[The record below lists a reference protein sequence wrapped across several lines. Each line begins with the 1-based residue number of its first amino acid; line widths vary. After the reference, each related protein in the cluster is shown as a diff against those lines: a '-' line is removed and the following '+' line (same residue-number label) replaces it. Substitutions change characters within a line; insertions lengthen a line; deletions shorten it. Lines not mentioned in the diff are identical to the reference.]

1 MSDILYR
8 KQKKYY
14 FLLVLPALC
23 IYTFALAGP
32 LIFGTIPNSFF
43 SWNLIKGTHNWIGIK
58 NFVDL
63 VHDRDFIQSMFLTF
77 KLAVVTIVLNNV
89 LAFFIALALNTHIF
103 GKPVIRAFFFIP
115 NIISGVMIALAW
127 TFIFQK
133 VTPIIGELLHSE
145 AVTGFSWFGSSTAA
159 FAAVSV
165 VTVWQGLGFLMILYI
180 TGLQSIPLDVME
192 AACID
197 GCVGLN
203 RIIKIQLPLL
213 MPTIT
218 INLFVSIA
226 NAFKAF
232 DINYA
237 LTGGGPSKT
246 TQTIAMNIY
255 DDAFGTFN
263 MGYGCAKSVI
273 LFLIIAAIS
282 LIQLN
287 ITRKREVQS

>member
-77 KLAVVTIVLNNV
+77 KLAVVTIVLTNV

-255 DDAFGTFN
+255 D
-263 MGYGCAKSVI
+263 
-273 LFLIIAAIS
+273 LS
-282 LIQLN
+282 LIH
-287 ITRKREVQS
+287 I

>member
-1 MSDILYR
+1 M
-8 KQKKYY
+8 
-14 FLLVLPALC
+14 
-23 IYTFALAGP
+23 
-32 LIFGTIPNSFF
+32 
-43 SWNLIKGTHNWIGIK
+43 
-58 NFVDL
+58 
-63 VHDRDFIQSMFLTF
+63 
-77 KLAVVTIVLNNV
+77 
-89 LAFFIALALNTHIF
+89 
-103 GKPVIRAFFFIP
+103 
-115 NIISGVMIALAW
+115 
-127 TFIFQK
+127 
-133 VTPIIGELLHSE
+133 
-145 AVTGFSWFGSSTAA
+145 
-159 FAAVSV
+159 

-273 LFLIIAAIS
+273 LFLIIAAIFLDS
-282 LIQLN
+282 A
-287 ITRKREVQS
+287 

>member
-77 KLAVVTIVLNNV
+77 KLAVVTIVLTNV

-145 AVTGFSWFGSSTAA
+145 AVTGFS
-159 FAAVSV
+159 
-165 VTVWQGLGFLMILYI
+165 
-180 TGLQSIPLDVME
+180 
-192 AACID
+192 
-197 GCVGLN
+197 
-203 RIIKIQLPLL
+203 
-213 MPTIT
+213 
-218 INLFVSIA
+218 
-226 NAFKAF
+226 
-232 DINYA
+232 
-237 LTGGGPSKT
+237 
-246 TQTIAMNIY
+246 
-255 DDAFGTFN
+255 
-263 MGYGCAKSVI
+263 
-273 LFLIIAAIS
+273 
-282 LIQLN
+282 
-287 ITRKREVQS
+287 

>member
-1 MSDILYR
+1 MDI
-8 KQKKYY
+8 Y
-14 FLLVLPALC
+14 F
-23 IYTFALAGP
+23 
-32 LIFGTIPNSFF
+32 S
-43 SWNLIKGTHNWIGIK
+43 
-58 NFVDL
+58 
-63 VHDRDFIQSMFLTF
+63 
-77 KLAVVTIVLNNV
+77 
-89 LAFFIALALNTHIF
+89 
-103 GKPVIRAFFFIP
+103 
-115 NIISGVMIALAW
+115 
-127 TFIFQK
+127 
-133 VTPIIGELLHSE
+133 ELLHSE

>member
-1 MSDILYR
+1 M
-8 KQKKYY
+8 
-14 FLLVLPALC
+14 LPALC

-77 KLAVVTIVLNNV
+77 KLAVVTIVLTNV

-255 DDAFGTFN
+255 GDAFGTFN

>member
-1 MSDILYR
+1 
-8 KQKKYY
+8 
-14 FLLVLPALC
+14 
-23 IYTFALAGP
+23 
-32 LIFGTIPNSFF
+32 
-43 SWNLIKGTHNWIGIK
+43 
-58 NFVDL
+58 
-63 VHDRDFIQSMFLTF
+63 
-77 KLAVVTIVLNNV
+77 
-89 LAFFIALALNTHIF
+89 
-103 GKPVIRAFFFIP
+103 
-115 NIISGVMIALAW
+115 
-127 TFIFQK
+127 
-133 VTPIIGELLHSE
+133 
-145 AVTGFSWFGSSTAA
+145 
-159 FAAVSV
+159 
-165 VTVWQGLGFLMILYI
+165 
-180 TGLQSIPLDVME
+180 
-192 AACID
+192 
-197 GCVGLN
+197 
-203 RIIKIQLPLL
+203 

-287 ITRKREVQS
+287 ITRKMRGAVIMTWKKRKFAGTAAMFHIRLLFFHFTWYCGSL

>member
-1 MSDILYR
+1 
-8 KQKKYY
+8 
-14 FLLVLPALC
+14 
-23 IYTFALAGP
+23 
-32 LIFGTIPNSFF
+32 
-43 SWNLIKGTHNWIGIK
+43 
-58 NFVDL
+58 
-63 VHDRDFIQSMFLTF
+63 
-77 KLAVVTIVLNNV
+77 
-89 LAFFIALALNTHIF
+89 
-103 GKPVIRAFFFIP
+103 
-115 NIISGVMIALAW
+115 
-127 TFIFQK
+127 
-133 VTPIIGELLHSE
+133 
-145 AVTGFSWFGSSTAA
+145 
-159 FAAVSV
+159 
-165 VTVWQGLGFLMILYI
+165 MILYI

-246 TQTIAMNIY
+246 TQTIAMNI
-255 DDAFGTFN
+255 FN